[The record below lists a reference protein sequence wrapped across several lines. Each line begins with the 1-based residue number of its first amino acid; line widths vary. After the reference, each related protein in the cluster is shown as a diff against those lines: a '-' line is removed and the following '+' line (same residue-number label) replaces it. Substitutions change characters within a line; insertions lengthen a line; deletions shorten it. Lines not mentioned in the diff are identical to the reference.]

1 MDSHEDLI
9 DYRVPAVFLA
19 VALAA
24 RLLARAGLWTNP
36 LRTRLW
42 TDPLLRAVVGLLVLA
57 VAVCVFV
64 TPEMI
69 VRVNAVTGVPNLAA
83 PWVYTLLAL
92 FSFSCLLL
100 IIAWQ
105 RGMEKARRA
114 LWWTTAAYAAVTVAL
129 WVLFAAAD
137 TPVER
142 VRDFDTY
149 YATTPYARE
158 LIVLYLLAHAAAGT
172 VTSCLIWG
180 WLASRKYEVRGWLL
194 SGLLLL
200 GTGYVANLVFDG
212 LKLAAVVARWT
223 GHDLD
228 RLSTEAAPV
237 SGALSAILV
246 GLGFLLPHVGED
258 LQGRWAARTACRR
271 LEPLYRLLDGA
282 GALTGFSAT
291 RRASAY
297 LALADRDTSIR
308 DGILRLEPYLDQGLW
323 DRAHEEALRRGA
335 AAGEAAGIAG
345 AVTITAALGTRTA
358 LPGRDTDSSPVDLL
372 GDIHAISAALD
383 HPLTA
388 TVHRNAARTG
398 STDA

>member
-1 MDSHEDLI
+1 MDSYEDYI

-19 VALAA
+19 VALAI
-24 RLLARAGLWTNP
+24 RLLTRARFWTNP

-69 VRVNAVTGVPNLAA
+69 AWVNRVTGVPNLAA

-114 LWWTTAAYAAVTVAL
+114 LWRVTAAYAAVTLAL

-137 TPVER
+137 IPVER
-142 VRDFDTY
+142 VRDFDTF

-172 VTSCLIWG
+172 VTSFLIWG
-180 WLASRKYEVRGWLL
+180 WLVSGKYEVKGWLL

-200 GTGYVANLVFDG
+200 GTGYVANLVFDAF
-212 LKLAAVVARWT
+212 KLTAVVARWT

-228 RLSTEAAPV
+228 WLSTAAAPV
-237 SGALSAILV
+237 SGALSAILI

-258 LQGRWAARTACRR
+258 LQGRWEARAAYRR
-271 LEPLYRLLDGA
+271 LEPLHRLLYEA
-282 GALTGFSAT
+282 GALAGFSPGP
-291 RRASAY
+291 RASSY
-297 LALADRDTSIR
+297 LALASRDTSIR
-308 DGILRLEPYLDQGLW
+308 DSILKLEPYLDQELW
-323 DRAHEEALRRGA
+323 DRAREEALRQGA
-335 AAGEAAGIAG
+335 TAEEANGIAG
-345 AVTITAALGTRTA
+345 AVTIAAALDTRTTS
-358 LPGRDTDSSPVDLL
+358 PSRDAGSSPVGLL
-372 GDIHAISAALD
+372 GDIHAISKALH
-383 HPLTA
+383 HPLTV
-388 TVHRNAARTG
+388 TVRRHAASTG
-398 STDA
+398 STDT